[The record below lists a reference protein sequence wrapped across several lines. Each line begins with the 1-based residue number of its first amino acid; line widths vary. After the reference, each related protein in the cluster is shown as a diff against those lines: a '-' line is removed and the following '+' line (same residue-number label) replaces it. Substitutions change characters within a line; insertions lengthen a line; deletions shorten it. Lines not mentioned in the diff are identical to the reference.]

1 MVGPIDL
8 AKKTARVFWVFFNQ
22 VPKFVLQRRKK
33 IFHADKDTLFDF
45 NLLHILNDFHN
56 KLPVNSLK
64 VIGWVPRGVKQ
75 HNHIG
80 SDKVKTKTTS
90 PDRTKRRLSVESILQ
105 YTENELLMKK
115 ETEK

>member
-1 MVGPIDL
+1 ML
-8 AKKTARVFWVFFNQ
+8 TKTLSFY
-22 VPKFVLQRRKK
+22 
-33 IFHADKDTLFDF
+33 F

-64 VIGWVPRGVKQ
+64 VIGWVPRGVKK

-90 PDRTKRRLSVESILQ
+90 PDRTKRMLSVQSIIQ
-105 YTENELLMKK
+105 YTKNELLLKK